1 MGHSEGAQGSH
12 TSRWCASLVLSPKVM
27 VTLPMMMML
36 KLPLRHWMVAVV
48 VVVIVVV
55 VVLYDKRD
63 TTNEDS

>member
-1 MGHSEGAQGSH
+1 
-12 TSRWCASLVLSPKVM
+12 M

-36 KLPLRHWMVAVV
+36 KLPLRHWMVVLVV
-48 VVVIVVV
+48 VLVVVV

>member
-1 MGHSEGAQGSH
+1 
-12 TSRWCASLVLSPKVM
+12 
-27 VTLPMMMML
+27 ML